1 MTDSETT
8 LISAVKALGN
18 NNFMSIPFS
27 PPDTG
32 KTEVVEVQ
40 GGNVI
45 SVQNM

>member
-27 PPDTG
+27 PPETG
-32 KTEVVEVQ
+32 NTEVVEVQ
-40 GGNVI
+40 GGNII